1 MPEARVKMAISITY
15 HTQYGTAPSGT
26 VGYDG
31 FPLEEK
37 HLPVLTYEGYK
48 FIGWYYDEAFTQE
61 AKVGDIAG
69 SYNFYL
75 YAKWVEVPT
84 VKSKMTAIADEIRE
98 LSGTTS
104 SLGLDAMATHVGEA
118 NDEIGSQTEL
128 LAQIVSALEGKA
140 AGSDL
145 TPIADALTEKGVEVP
160 SGAGV
165 GALASLIAAIE
176 VGGESFDPSPF
187 SQILTGTFTTAS
199 NTKDFTIPNEAVGT
213 VGFLIVFLMD
223 QGLYLVQLVYVNLGN
238 YYGENA
244 LHNHVMH
251 DNGSLSTNTA
261 LPTISTDGRTFSNS
275 KQSMYVAG
283 LHYGYAL
290 GMVSE

>member
-1 MPEARVKMAISITY
+1 MAEYLVKDTS
-15 HTQYGTAPSGT
+15 
-26 VGYDG
+26 
-31 FPLEEK
+31 L
-37 HLPVLTYEGYK
+37 
-48 FIGWYYDEAFTQE
+48 
-61 AKVGDIAG
+61 
-69 SYNFYL
+69 
-75 YAKWVEVPT
+75 
-84 VKSKMTAIADEIRE
+84 TAIADEIRE
-98 LSGTTS
+98 LSGTTGAM
-104 SLGLDAMATHVGEA
+104 GLDTMATHIGEA
-118 NDEIGSQTEL
+118 NTEIDSQVEL
-128 LAQIVSALEGKA
+128 LAQIVSALDGKA

-176 VGGESFDPSPF
+176 AGGGGGSFDPSPF

-213 VGFLIVFLMD
+213 VGFLIVFLME
-223 QGLYLVQLVYVNLGN
+223 QGIHFVQLAYVNLGN
-238 YYGENA
+238 HNGENA
-244 LHNHVMH
+244 LYKYVMY
-251 DNGSLSTNTA
+251 DSGQLATDKA

-275 KQSMYVAG
+275 KRSMYLAG